1 MCNIVSSGYST
12 LEDVVV
18 FLYINSRSRYEFNEL
33 IHKVYALSYVL
44 IDDVVQAYEEH
55 IISLIE
61 TFLKLVS
68 KLFQQ
73 GRKDKRKDVHL
84 CSPMTCGM
92 SMTVYLKK
100 IQYTTLPGNEYIKLI
115 AHDLSMNWFFLIV
128 SLCYLSLSMLVI
140 IICL

>member
-1 MCNIVSSGYST
+1 MCNIVLSGYST
-12 LEDVVV
+12 LGDVVV

-55 IISLIE
+55 IFSLIE

-115 AHDLSMNWFFLIV
+115 AHDLSMNLFFLIL
-128 SLCYLSLSMLVI
+128 SLCYLS
-140 IICL
+140 

>member
-55 IISLIE
+55 ILSLIE

-100 IQYTTLPGNEYIKLI
+100 IQSPQT
-115 AHDLSMNWFFLIV
+115 MV
-128 SLCYLSLSMLVI
+128 
-140 IICL
+140 